1 MIRKSARPWLLIAA
15 TLSLWSTF
23 RPSPAPAQ
31 TVSFVRS
38 DIAAGFDHPIAVAV
52 GDFNADGLQD
62 LAVANHDSNTV
73 SVLLGV
79 GNGDFQEAPQS
90 PIAVGTTPV
99 WIAVGDFNG
108 DGKPDLAV
116 ANVNSDTVSVLLG
129 NGDGTFQAAQTF
141 AVGDGP
147 TSVTAGDFNRDGV
160 QDLAT
165 GNWFS
170 GDVSVLLGIG
180 NRTFEQPASL
190 PSGVSVISP
199 VVGDFDG
206 DGKLDLAVANYSN
219 NNISVFWGN
228 GDGTFQQ
235 PPLIVPSGGAL
246 PNGVVVGDFDGDHKL
261 DLAVANSGN
270 PNLIPPDPGNVAVL
284 LGNGDRTFQAPQTY
298 AVGHTPLTVAVGDF
312 DGDRVPDLAVA
323 NFGDSD
329 PKVGDPGNVAV
340 LLGNGDGTFQAPQP
354 FAVGTNP
361 QFVAVGDFNGDR
373 VDDLAV
379 ANFGDKTVSVLLN
392 ATVKGPTIT
401 TQPVSQTV
409 TAGQPATFSVTATG
423 TAPLSYQWQKGVTPI
438 SGATGASYITPLTT
452 GGDNGALFR
461 VVVSNAAGSV
471 TSTAATLTVNSPPTI
486 TTQPASQTVTAGQ
499 PATFSVSATGTAP
512 LSYQWQKGV
521 TPISGATGA
530 SYITPPT
537 TGGDNGALFRVVVS
551 NAAGS
556 VTSTAATLTVVLP
569 TLSSLSLSPSTV
581 TGGSPSTGTVM
592 LSAPAPSDGVAV
604 SLSSNK
610 PSVASVPSS
619 VTVLSGA
626 RTATF
631 TLSTN
636 PVGTSTLV
644 TISASYG
651 TVTLTANLTVA
662 ASSGDVTAPILS
674 LPGNMV
680 VTATSLLGA
689 IVTFNVSA
697 TDNVDPS
704 PRVRCTPPSGSIFRI
719 GITTVTCTAT
729 DAAGNVRSGSFLV
742 TVVRP

>member
-23 RPSPAPAQ
+23 RSSPAPAQ

-99 WIAVGDFNG
+99 WIAVGDFDG

-116 ANVNSDTVSVLLG
+116 AND
-129 NGDGTFQAAQTF
+129 
-141 AVGDGP
+141 
-147 TSVTAGDFNRDGV
+147 
-160 QDLAT
+160 
-165 GNWFS
+165 
-170 GDVSVLLGIG
+170 
-180 NRTFEQPASL
+180 
-190 PSGVSVISP
+190 
-199 VVGDFDG
+199 
-206 DGKLDLAVANYSN
+206 SN

-329 PKVGDPGNVAV
+329 PKVCDPGNVAV
-340 LLGNGDGTFQAPQP
+340 MLGTGDRTFKALPP

-409 TAGQPATFSVTATG
+409 TAGQPATFSVSATG
-423 TAPLSYQWQKGVTPI
+423 TAPLSYRWQKGVTPI
-438 SGATGASYITPLTT
+438 SGATGASYITPPTT

-461 VVVSNAAGSV
+461 VVVSDAAGSG
-471 TSTAATLTVNSPPTI
+471 TSTAATLTVKSPPTI
-486 TTQPASQTVTAGQ
+486 TTQLARQTVTAGQ

-537 TGGDNGALFRVVVS
+537 TGGD
-551 NAAGS
+551 
-556 VTSTAATLTVVLP
+556 
-569 TLSSLSLSPSTV
+569 
-581 TGGSPSTGTVM
+581 
-592 LSAPAPSDGVAV
+592 
-604 SLSSNK
+604 
-610 PSVASVPSS
+610 
-619 VTVLSGA
+619 
-626 RTATF
+626 
-631 TLSTN
+631 
-636 PVGTSTLV
+636 
-644 TISASYG
+644 
-651 TVTLTANLTVA
+651 
-662 ASSGDVTAPILS
+662 
-674 LPGNMV
+674 
-680 VTATSLLGA
+680 
-689 IVTFNVSA
+689 
-697 TDNVDPS
+697 
-704 PRVRCTPPSGSIFRI
+704 
-719 GITTVTCTAT
+719 
-729 DAAGNVRSGSFLV
+729 
-742 TVVRP
+742 

>member
-52 GDFNADGLQD
+52 GSFNADGLKD

-373 VDDLAV
+373 VGDLAV

-401 TQPVSQTV
+401 TQPV
-409 TAGQPATFSVTATG
+409 
-423 TAPLSYQWQKGVTPI
+423 
-438 SGATGASYITPLTT
+438 
-452 GGDNGALFR
+452 
-461 VVVSNAAGSV
+461 
-471 TSTAATLTVNSPPTI
+471 
-486 TTQPASQTVTAGQ
+486 SQTVTAGQ

>member
-31 TVSFVRS
+31 TVSFARS

-73 SVLLGV
+73 SVLLGA

-329 PKVGDPGNVAV
+329 PQLSDPGNVAV

-392 ATVKGPTIT
+392 TTVKG
-401 TQPVSQTV
+401 
-409 TAGQPATFSVTATG
+409 
-423 TAPLSYQWQKGVTPI
+423 
-438 SGATGASYITPLTT
+438 
-452 GGDNGALFR
+452 
-461 VVVSNAAGSV
+461 
-471 TSTAATLTVNSPPTI
+471 PTI

-499 PATFSVSATGTAP
+499 PATFSVTASGTAP

-592 LSAPAPSDGVAV
+592 LSAPARSDGVAV

-689 IVTFNVSA
+689 IVRFNVSA

-704 PRVRCTPPSGSIFRI
+704 PTVRCTPPSGSIFRI
-719 GITTVTCTAT
+719 GVTTVTCTAT

>member
-31 TVSFVRS
+31 TVSFARS

-147 TSVTAGDFNRDGV
+147 TSVAVADFNGDGI

-199 VVGDFDG
+199 AVGDFDG

-246 PNGVVVGDFDGDHKL
+246 PNCVVVGDLNGDGKL

-409 TAGQPATFSVTATG
+409 TAGQPATFSV
-423 TAPLSYQWQKGVTPI
+423 
-438 SGATGASYITPLTT
+438 
-452 GGDNGALFR
+452 
-461 VVVSNAAGSV
+461 
-471 TSTAATLTVNSPPTI
+471 
-486 TTQPASQTVTAGQ
+486 
-499 PATFSVSATGTAP
+499 SATGTAP

-581 TGGSPSTGTVM
+581 TGGSPSTGTVT

-651 TVTLTANLTVA
+651 TVTLTANTTVA
-662 ASSGDVTAPILS
+662 VSSGDVTAPILS

-689 IVTFNVSA
+689 IVRFNVSA

-704 PRVRCTPPSGSIFRI
+704 PTVRCTPPSGSIFRI

>member
-99 WIAVGDFNG
+99 WI
-108 DGKPDLAV
+108 
-116 ANVNSDTVSVLLG
+116 
-129 NGDGTFQAAQTF
+129 
-141 AVGDGP
+141 
-147 TSVTAGDFNRDGV
+147 
-160 QDLAT
+160 
-165 GNWFS
+165 
-170 GDVSVLLGIG
+170 
-180 NRTFEQPASL
+180 
-190 PSGVSVISP
+190 

-401 TQPVSQTV
+401 TQP
-409 TAGQPATFSVTATG
+409 
-423 TAPLSYQWQKGVTPI
+423 
-438 SGATGASYITPLTT
+438 
-452 GGDNGALFR
+452 
-461 VVVSNAAGSV
+461 
-471 TSTAATLTVNSPPTI
+471 
-486 TTQPASQTVTAGQ
+486 ASQTVTAGQ

-556 VTSTAATLTVVLP
+556 VTSTAA
-569 TLSSLSLSPSTV
+569 
-581 TGGSPSTGTVM
+581 
-592 LSAPAPSDGVAV
+592 
-604 SLSSNK
+604 
-610 PSVASVPSS
+610 
-619 VTVLSGA
+619 
-626 RTATF
+626 
-631 TLSTN
+631 
-636 PVGTSTLV
+636 
-644 TISASYG
+644 
-651 TVTLTANLTVA
+651 
-662 ASSGDVTAPILS
+662 
-674 LPGNMV
+674 
-680 VTATSLLGA
+680 
-689 IVTFNVSA
+689 
-697 TDNVDPS
+697 
-704 PRVRCTPPSGSIFRI
+704 
-719 GITTVTCTAT
+719 
-729 DAAGNVRSGSFLV
+729 
-742 TVVRP
+742 

>member
-38 DIAAGFDHPIAVAV
+38 DIAAGFGHPIAVAV

-79 GNGDFQEAPQS
+79 GNGDFQEAP
-90 PIAVGTTPV
+90 
-99 WIAVGDFNG
+99 
-108 DGKPDLAV
+108 
-116 ANVNSDTVSVLLG
+116 
-129 NGDGTFQAAQTF
+129 QTF

-246 PNGVVVGDFDGDHKL
+246 PNCVVVGDFNGDGKL

-270 PNLIPPDPGNVAVL
+270 PNLIPPDPGNVAVV

-438 SGATGASYITPLTT
+438 SGATGASYVTPPTT

-461 VVVSNAAGSV
+461 VVVTNAAGSV
-471 TSTAATLTVNSPPTI
+471 TSTAGTLAVNSALPI

-512 LSYQWQKGV
+512 LSYQWQK
-521 TPISGATGA
+521 
-530 SYITPPT
+530 
-537 TGGDNGALFRVVVS
+537 
-551 NAAGS
+551 
-556 VTSTAATLTVVLP
+556 
-569 TLSSLSLSPSTV
+569 
-581 TGGSPSTGTVM
+581 
-592 LSAPAPSDGVAV
+592 
-604 SLSSNK
+604 
-610 PSVASVPSS
+610 
-619 VTVLSGA
+619 
-626 RTATF
+626 
-631 TLSTN
+631 
-636 PVGTSTLV
+636 
-644 TISASYG
+644 
-651 TVTLTANLTVA
+651 
-662 ASSGDVTAPILS
+662 
-674 LPGNMV
+674 
-680 VTATSLLGA
+680 
-689 IVTFNVSA
+689 
-697 TDNVDPS
+697 
-704 PRVRCTPPSGSIFRI
+704 
-719 GITTVTCTAT
+719 
-729 DAAGNVRSGSFLV
+729 
-742 TVVRP
+742 

>member
-199 VVGDFDG
+199 AVGDFDG

-246 PNGVVVGDFDGDHKL
+246 PNCVVVGDFNGDGKL

-409 TAGQPATFSVTATG
+409 TAGQPATFSVT
-423 TAPLSYQWQKGVTPI
+423 
-438 SGATGASYITPLTT
+438 
-452 GGDNGALFR
+452 
-461 VVVSNAAGSV
+461 
-471 TSTAATLTVNSPPTI
+471 
-486 TTQPASQTVTAGQ
+486 
-499 PATFSVSATGTAP
+499 ATGTAP

>member
-298 AVGHTPLTVAVGDF
+298 AAGHTPLTVAVGDF

-401 TQPVSQTV
+401 TQPV
-409 TAGQPATFSVTATG
+409 
-423 TAPLSYQWQKGVTPI
+423 
-438 SGATGASYITPLTT
+438 
-452 GGDNGALFR
+452 
-461 VVVSNAAGSV
+461 
-471 TSTAATLTVNSPPTI
+471 
-486 TTQPASQTVTAGQ
+486 SQTVTAGQ

>member
-31 TVSFVRS
+31 TVSFARS

-73 SVLLGV
+73 SVLLGA

-246 PNGVVVGDFDGDHKL
+246 PNCVVVGDLNGDGKL

-270 PNLIPPDPGNVAVL
+270 PNLIPPDPGNVAVV
-284 LGNGDRTFQAPQTY
+284 LGNGDRTFQALQTY

-329 PKVGDPGNVAV
+329 PQVSDPGNVAV
-340 LLGNGDGTFQAPQP
+340 LLGNGDGTFQASQP

-392 ATVKGPTIT
+392 TTVKGPTIAA
-401 TQPVSQTV
+401 QPVSQTV
-409 TAGQPATFSVTATG
+409 TAGQPATFSVT
-423 TAPLSYQWQKGVTPI
+423 
-438 SGATGASYITPLTT
+438 
-452 GGDNGALFR
+452 
-461 VVVSNAAGSV
+461 
-471 TSTAATLTVNSPPTI
+471 
-486 TTQPASQTVTAGQ
+486 
-499 PATFSVSATGTAP
+499 ATGTAP

-581 TGGSPSTGTVM
+581 TGGSPSTGTVT

-689 IVTFNVSA
+689 IVRFNVSA

-704 PRVRCTPPSGSIFRI
+704 PTVRCTPPSGSIFRI
-719 GITTVTCTAT
+719 GVTTVTCTAT
-729 DAAGNVRSGSFLV
+729 DAAGNVGSGSFLV

>member
-99 WIAVGDFNG
+99 WIAVGDFGGNG
-108 DGKPDLAV
+108 VRDLAV

-147 TSVTAGDFNRDGV
+147 TSVAVADFNGDGI

-165 GNWFS
+165 GNWNS
-170 GDVSVLLGIG
+170 GDVSVLLGVG

-199 VVGDFDG
+199 AVGDFDG

-235 PPLIVPSGGAL
+235 PPLIIPSGGAL
-246 PNGVVVGDFDGDHKL
+246 PNCVVVGDFNGDGKL

-329 PKVGDPGNVAV
+329 PQVSDPGNVAV
-340 LLGNGDGTFQAPQP
+340 LLGNGDGTFQASQP

-373 VDDLAV
+373 VDDLVV

-392 ATVKGPTIT
+392 TTVKGPTIT
-401 TQPVSQTV
+401 AQPISQTV
-409 TAGQPATFSVTATG
+409 TAGQPATFSVTA
-423 TAPLSYQWQKGVTPI
+423 S
-438 SGATGASYITPLTT
+438 
-452 GGDNGALFR
+452 
-461 VVVSNAAGSV
+461 
-471 TSTAATLTVNSPPTI
+471 
-486 TTQPASQTVTAGQ
+486 
-499 PATFSVSATGTAP
+499 GTAP

-581 TGGSPSTGTVM
+581 TGGSASTGIVTV
-592 LSAPAPSDGVAV
+592 SAPAPKGGVAG
-604 SLSSNK
+604 SLSSNT
-610 PSVASVPSS
+610 PGVARCPSS

-742 TVVRP
+742 TVVRA

>member
-116 ANVNSDTVSVLLG
+116 ANVNSDTVSVLL
-129 NGDGTFQAAQTF
+129 
-141 AVGDGP
+141 
-147 TSVTAGDFNRDGV
+147 
-160 QDLAT
+160 
-165 GNWFS
+165 
-170 GDVSVLLGIG
+170 
-180 NRTFEQPASL
+180 
-190 PSGVSVISP
+190 
-199 VVGDFDG
+199 
-206 DGKLDLAVANYSN
+206 
-219 NNISVFWGN
+219 GN

-409 TAGQPATFSVTATG
+409 TAGQPATFSVSATG

-438 SGATGASYITPLTT
+438 SGATGASYITPPTT

-471 TSTAATLTVNSPPTI
+471 TSTAATLTVNLPPTI

-556 VTSTAATLTVVLP
+556 VTSTAATLTVNLP
-569 TLSSLSLSPSTV
+569 PTITPHPASQTV
-581 TGGSPSTGTVM
+581 TAGQP
-592 LSAPAPSDGVAV
+592 
-604 SLSSNK
+604 
-610 PSVASVPSS
+610 
-619 VTVLSGA
+619 
-626 RTATF
+626 ATF
-631 TLSTN
+631 S
-636 PVGTSTLV
+636 
-644 TISASYG
+644 
-651 TVTLTANLTVA
+651 
-662 ASSGDVTAPILS
+662 
-674 LPGNMV
+674 
-680 VTATSLLGA
+680 
-689 IVTFNVSA
+689 VSA
-697 TDNVDPS
+697 TGTAPLSYQWQKGVTPIS
-704 PRVRCTPPSGSIFRI
+704 GATGASYITPPTTGGDNGALFR
-719 GITTVTCTAT
+719 VVVSN
-729 DAAGNVRSGSFLV
+729 AAGS
-742 TVVRP
+742 

>member
-1 MIRKSARPWLLIAA
+1 
-15 TLSLWSTF
+15 
-23 RPSPAPAQ
+23 
-31 TVSFVRS
+31 
-38 DIAAGFDHPIAVAV
+38 
-52 GDFNADGLQD
+52 
-62 LAVANHDSNTV
+62 
-73 SVLLGV
+73 
-79 GNGDFQEAPQS
+79 
-90 PIAVGTTPV
+90 
-99 WIAVGDFNG
+99 
-108 DGKPDLAV
+108 
-116 ANVNSDTVSVLLG
+116 
-129 NGDGTFQAAQTF
+129 
-141 AVGDGP
+141 
-147 TSVTAGDFNRDGV
+147 
-160 QDLAT
+160 
-165 GNWFS
+165 
-170 GDVSVLLGIG
+170 
-180 NRTFEQPASL
+180 
-190 PSGVSVISP
+190 
-199 VVGDFDG
+199 
-206 DGKLDLAVANYSN
+206 
-219 NNISVFWGN
+219 
-228 GDGTFQQ
+228 
-235 PPLIVPSGGAL
+235 
-246 PNGVVVGDFDGDHKL
+246 
-261 DLAVANSGN
+261 
-270 PNLIPPDPGNVAVL
+270 
-284 LGNGDRTFQAPQTY
+284 
-298 AVGHTPLTVAVGDF
+298 
-312 DGDRVPDLAVA
+312 
-323 NFGDSD
+323 
-329 PKVGDPGNVAV
+329 
-340 LLGNGDGTFQAPQP
+340 
-354 FAVGTNP
+354 
-361 QFVAVGDFNGDR
+361 
-373 VDDLAV
+373 
-379 ANFGDKTVSVLLN
+379 
-392 ATVKGPTIT
+392 
-401 TQPVSQTV
+401 
-409 TAGQPATFSVTATG
+409 
-423 TAPLSYQWQKGVTPI
+423 
-438 SGATGASYITPLTT
+438 
-452 GGDNGALFR
+452 
-461 VVVSNAAGSV
+461 
-471 TSTAATLTVNSPPTI
+471 
-486 TTQPASQTVTAGQ
+486 
-499 PATFSVSATGTAP
+499 VSATGTAP

-581 TGGSPSTGTVM
+581 TGGSPSTGTVT

>member
-199 VVGDFDG
+199 AVGDFDG

-298 AVGHTPLTVAVGDF
+298 AAGHTPLTVAVGDF

-401 TQPVSQTV
+401 TQPV
-409 TAGQPATFSVTATG
+409 
-423 TAPLSYQWQKGVTPI
+423 
-438 SGATGASYITPLTT
+438 
-452 GGDNGALFR
+452 
-461 VVVSNAAGSV
+461 
-471 TSTAATLTVNSPPTI
+471 
-486 TTQPASQTVTAGQ
+486 SQTVTAGQ

>member
-1 MIRKSARPWLLIAA
+1 MAAYRSHVISLVNVPPEPRPG
-15 TLSLWSTF
+15 
-23 RPSPAPAQ
+23 PDG
-31 TVSFVRS
+31 SFARS

-206 DGKLDLAVANYSN
+206 DGKLDLAVAN
-219 NNISVFWGN
+219 
-228 GDGTFQQ
+228 
-235 PPLIVPSGGAL
+235 
-246 PNGVVVGDFDGDHKL
+246 
-261 DLAVANSGN
+261 
-270 PNLIPPDPGNVAVL
+270 
-284 LGNGDRTFQAPQTY
+284 
-298 AVGHTPLTVAVGDF
+298 
-312 DGDRVPDLAVA
+312 
-323 NFGDSD
+323 FGDSD

-392 ATVKGPTIT
+392 A
-401 TQPVSQTV
+401 
-409 TAGQPATFSVTATG
+409 
-423 TAPLSYQWQKGVTPI
+423 
-438 SGATGASYITPLTT
+438 
-452 GGDNGALFR
+452 
-461 VVVSNAAGSV
+461 
-471 TSTAATLTVNSPPTI
+471 
-486 TTQPASQTVTAGQ
+486 
-499 PATFSVSATGTAP
+499 
-512 LSYQWQKGV
+512 
-521 TPISGATGA
+521 
-530 SYITPPT
+530 
-537 TGGDNGALFRVVVS
+537 
-551 NAAGS
+551 
-556 VTSTAATLTVVLP
+556 
-569 TLSSLSLSPSTV
+569 
-581 TGGSPSTGTVM
+581 
-592 LSAPAPSDGVAV
+592 
-604 SLSSNK
+604 
-610 PSVASVPSS
+610 
-619 VTVLSGA
+619 
-626 RTATF
+626 
-631 TLSTN
+631 
-636 PVGTSTLV
+636 
-644 TISASYG
+644 
-651 TVTLTANLTVA
+651 
-662 ASSGDVTAPILS
+662 
-674 LPGNMV
+674 
-680 VTATSLLGA
+680 
-689 IVTFNVSA
+689 
-697 TDNVDPS
+697 
-704 PRVRCTPPSGSIFRI
+704 
-719 GITTVTCTAT
+719 
-729 DAAGNVRSGSFLV
+729 
-742 TVVRP
+742 

>member
-409 TAGQPATFSVTATG
+409 TAGQPATFSV
-423 TAPLSYQWQKGVTPI
+423 
-438 SGATGASYITPLTT
+438 
-452 GGDNGALFR
+452 
-461 VVVSNAAGSV
+461 
-471 TSTAATLTVNSPPTI
+471 
-486 TTQPASQTVTAGQ
+486 
-499 PATFSVSATGTAP
+499 SATGTAP

>member
-1 MIRKSARPWLLIAA
+1 ML
-15 TLSLWSTF
+15 F
-23 RPSPAPAQ
+23 RS
-31 TVSFVRS
+31 
-38 DIAAGFDHPIAVAV
+38 
-52 GDFNADGLQD
+52 
-62 LAVANHDSNTV
+62 
-73 SVLLGV
+73 
-79 GNGDFQEAPQS
+79 
-90 PIAVGTTPV
+90 
-99 WIAVGDFNG
+99 
-108 DGKPDLAV
+108 
-116 ANVNSDTVSVLLG
+116 
-129 NGDGTFQAAQTF
+129 
-141 AVGDGP
+141 
-147 TSVTAGDFNRDGV
+147 
-160 QDLAT
+160 
-165 GNWFS
+165 
-170 GDVSVLLGIG
+170 
-180 NRTFEQPASL
+180 
-190 PSGVSVISP
+190 
-199 VVGDFDG
+199 
-206 DGKLDLAVANYSN
+206 
-219 NNISVFWGN
+219 
-228 GDGTFQQ
+228 
-235 PPLIVPSGGAL
+235 
-246 PNGVVVGDFDGDHKL
+246 
-261 DLAVANSGN
+261 
-270 PNLIPPDPGNVAVL
+270 
-284 LGNGDRTFQAPQTY
+284 
-298 AVGHTPLTVAVGDF
+298 
-312 DGDRVPDLAVA
+312 
-323 NFGDSD
+323 
-329 PKVGDPGNVAV
+329 
-340 LLGNGDGTFQAPQP
+340 
-354 FAVGTNP
+354 
-361 QFVAVGDFNGDR
+361 
-373 VDDLAV
+373 
-379 ANFGDKTVSVLLN
+379 
-392 ATVKGPTIT
+392 
-401 TQPVSQTV
+401 
-409 TAGQPATFSVTATG
+409 TATG
-423 TAPLSYQWQKGVTPI
+423 TAPLSYQWQKGGTPI
-438 SGATGASYITPLTT
+438 SGATSGSYITPPTT
-452 GGDNGALFR
+452 SADNGALFR
-461 VVVSNAAGSV
+461 VVVSNSAGSV
-471 TSTAATLTVNSPPTI
+471 TSLAATLTVNSPPTI
-486 TTQPASQTVTAGQ
+486 TTQPVSQTVTAGQ

>member
-246 PNGVVVGDFDGDHKL
+246 PNCVVVGDFNGDGKL

-401 TQPVSQTV
+401 TQPV
-409 TAGQPATFSVTATG
+409 
-423 TAPLSYQWQKGVTPI
+423 
-438 SGATGASYITPLTT
+438 
-452 GGDNGALFR
+452 
-461 VVVSNAAGSV
+461 
-471 TSTAATLTVNSPPTI
+471 
-486 TTQPASQTVTAGQ
+486 SQTVTAGQ

>member
-206 DGKLDLAVANYSN
+206 D
-219 NNISVFWGN
+219 
-228 GDGTFQQ
+228 
-235 PPLIVPSGGAL
+235 
-246 PNGVVVGDFDGDHKL
+246 
-261 DLAVANSGN
+261 
-270 PNLIPPDPGNVAVL
+270 
-284 LGNGDRTFQAPQTY
+284 
-298 AVGHTPLTVAVGDF
+298 
-312 DGDRVPDLAVA
+312 RVPDLAVA

-471 TSTAATLTVNSPPTI
+471 TSTAATLTVNLPPTITTQPASQTVTAGQPATFSVSATGTAPLSYQWQKGVTPISGATGASYITPPTTGGDNGALFRVVVSNAAGSVTSTAATLTVNSPPTI

-556 VTSTAATLTVVLP
+556 VTSTAATLTVNLP
-569 TLSSLSLSPSTV
+569 P
-581 TGGSPSTGTVM
+581 
-592 LSAPAPSDGVAV
+592 
-604 SLSSNK
+604 
-610 PSVASVPSS
+610 
-619 VTVLSGA
+619 
-626 RTATF
+626 TF
-631 TLSTN
+631 T
-636 PVGTSTLV
+636 
-644 TISASYG
+644 
-651 TVTLTANLTVA
+651 
-662 ASSGDVTAPILS
+662 
-674 LPGNMV
+674 
-680 VTATSLLGA
+680 
-689 IVTFNVSA
+689 
-697 TDNVDPS
+697 
-704 PRVRCTPPSGSIFRI
+704 TPP
-719 GITTVTCTAT
+719 VHQ
-729 DAAGNVRSGSFLV
+729 
-742 TVVRP
+742 

>member
-199 VVGDFDG
+199 AVGDFDG

-401 TQPVSQTV
+401 TQPV
-409 TAGQPATFSVTATG
+409 
-423 TAPLSYQWQKGVTPI
+423 
-438 SGATGASYITPLTT
+438 
-452 GGDNGALFR
+452 
-461 VVVSNAAGSV
+461 
-471 TSTAATLTVNSPPTI
+471 
-486 TTQPASQTVTAGQ
+486 SQTVTAGQ